1 MKHKR
6 FNVIVIT
13 LFAFLL
19 LQSCERLK
27 KKMENRERRLE
38 YFQQT
43 IDSARKE
50 QGKNQDSIRKQF
62 KK

>member
-1 MKHKR
+1 MKTR
-6 FNVIVIT
+6 TILTI
-13 LFAFLL
+13 LFAFIFGIG

-27 KKMENRERRLE
+27 KKMEHRERRLE

-50 QGKNQDSIRKQF
+50 QGKQQDSLRKQF
-62 KK
+62 MK

>member
-1 MKHKR
+1 MKYR
-6 FNVIVIT
+6 RLQLIILALISVF
-13 LFAFLL
+13 F

-27 KKMENRERRLE
+27 TKMENRERRLE

-50 QGKNQDSIRKQF
+50 QLKNQDSIRKQF
-62 KK
+62 KQ

>member
-1 MKHKR
+1 ML
-6 FNVIVIT
+6 NSIILS
-13 LFAFLL
+13 LFMISILG

-38 YFQQT
+38 YFQST

-50 QGKNQDSIRKQF
+50 QGKKQDSIRKQF
-62 KK
+62 KP